1 MGLILKTY
9 LEYKNSNETSEKL
22 CTMDKKMDKIV
33 QNEIRSPDPDFDL
46 KKTTYKL
53 DNEYSKSSCAEGN

>member
-9 LEYKNSNETSEKL
+9 LEYKNSNETSEEL
-22 CTMDKKMDKIV
+22 CTMNKKWTKSSW
-33 QNEIRSPDPDFDL
+33 NEICSPDPDFDL
-46 KKTTYKL
+46 KKKTYKL